1 MVYIKLHNV
10 QGGQGRAS
18 TQQDAQSCPGSTMT
32 HAARSK
38 QFASADE
45 ATCSLAGSRLCSLLS
60 KHMGMWHATIK
71 TNSWATPMHPL
82 VNKCMV
88 HTLHLIA
95 CCLTATW
102 LPLML
107 QLVNTSSQPNLKIL
121 RQTCHVCPTS
131 QIMHCTYPCTLRSG
145 TLAGWLAPLQ
155 LLQPSVGSAAFL
167 GLNQQTITP
176 ATATAVPTQS
186 FKSGLSP
193 STPSPSNSS

>member
-1 MVYIKLHNV
+1 M
-10 QGGQGRAS
+10 
-18 TQQDAQSCPGSTMT
+18 QQCFTACNGVGSAQSCPGSTMT

-38 QFASADE
+38 QVASADE
-45 ATCSLAGSRLCSLLS
+45 ATCSRAGSRLCSLLS
-60 KHMGMWHATIK
+60 KHMGMWHATIT

-107 QLVNTSSQPNLKIL
+107 QLANTSSQPNLKIL

-131 QIMHCTYPCTLRSG
+131 QIMHCTYPRTLRSAG
-145 TLAGWLAPLQ
+145 QQVGWLAGTPPVASAQCGLCCFPW
-155 LLQPSVGSAAFL
+155 LKPTDHHPSQCHSCAHPVL
-167 GLNQQTITP
+167 
-176 ATATAVPTQS
+176 
-186 FKSGLSP
+186 
-193 STPSPSNSS
+193 